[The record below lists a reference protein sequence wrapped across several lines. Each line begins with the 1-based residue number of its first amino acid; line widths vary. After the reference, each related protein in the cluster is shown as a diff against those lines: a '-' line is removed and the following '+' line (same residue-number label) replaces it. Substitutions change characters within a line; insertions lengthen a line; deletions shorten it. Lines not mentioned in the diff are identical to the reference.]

1 MRELCRSVFRFTLP
15 AVLAV
20 MLFSCAAI
28 AQEGEE
34 THVVILATSDMHG
47 DVWGY
52 SYEDNAPTD
61 NSGMSRL
68 YTYIKEVREENPVVF
83 LSDAGDAIQGT
94 IMTDDI
100 ANKEPEKEHPV
111 MAAMNYMGYD
121 AMTLGN
127 HEFNWGIDTMKT
139 ILSQAKFPVLGAN
152 ILNPDGSC
160 VTGHGWTIV
169 ERGGIRLAIIGV
181 CTPFIRVWDENKPGI
196 SQVTFEDPYESVG
209 KALEEIG
216 DQADLVLVSAH
227 MGEEA
232 EFDMEGGTDSAL
244 KILEENPE
252 VDILQTAHM
261 HVTVQDEW
269 NGVPVVG
276 VRKNGREIARIDV
289 TLDQDRNVKEITT
302 QIVDMSDYE
311 PSEEIRQIDA
321 VKALHEQTIRF
332 VDGIG
337 EDGQPEEPIGTTTA
351 KFQPENQIRGMPEAW
366 LQDTAV
372 PDLILKVELL
382 NSGADVASCAL
393 FKDTSDLPEGD
404 IRYGN
409 IFDIYKYDN
418 TLCTVDVTGKE
429 LRDYMEWS
437 AEYFNQWKP
446 GDINISY
453 DPDHPSFLYDLFAGI
468 DYEIDLSR
476 PKGERIR
483 NVMFKGEP
491 LKDDQ
496 ILKLAINNYR
506 YSSSL
511 KGNHLIHGRYDWES
525 SCSIRDMIVAYF
537 HDHSPVEPVVDH
549 NWRIV
554 GTDLSEGDPRRE
566 ELIGYINDGWLPIP
580 YYESYNLADYD
591 ALCREAEANRA
602 KGEKSP
608 VRESH

>member
-1 MRELCRSVFRFTLP
+1 MRKLCKRVFCFTLP

-20 MLFSCAAI
+20 ILLSCAAF

-47 DVWGY
+47 DIWGY

-83 LSDAGDAIQGT
+83 LLDAGDAIQGT

-127 HEFNWGIDTMKT
+127 HEFNWGIDTMNT
-139 ILSQAKFPVLGAN
+139 ILSQAEFPVLAAN
-152 ILNPDGSC
+152 ILNPDGIY
-160 VTGHGWTIV
+160 VTGHGWTII
-169 ERGGIRLAIIGV
+169 ERGGVRLAVIGV
-181 CTPFIRVWDENKPGI
+181 CTPFIRVWDENKPGV
-196 SQVTFEDPYESVG
+196 SQVTFESAYECVT

-216 DQADLVLVSAH
+216 DQADLILVSAH
-227 MGEEA
+227 MGEDA
-232 EFDMEGGTDSAL
+232 EFDAEGGTDSGL

-252 VDILQTAHM
+252 VDLLQTAHM
-261 HVTVQDEW
+261 HVTVQDKR
-269 NGVPVVG
+269 NGTPVVG
-276 VRKNGREIARIDV
+276 VRNNGREIARIDV

-311 PSEEIRQIDA
+311 PSEEIRQIDV
-321 VKALHEQTIRF
+321 VKTLHEQTIHF
-332 VDGIG
+332 IQGIG
-337 EDGQPEEPIGTTTA
+337 EDGQPEEAIGTTTA
-351 KFQPENQIRGMPEAW
+351 KFQPENEIRGMPEAW

-372 PDLILKVELL
+372 IDLILNVELL
-382 NSGADVASCAL
+382 NSGADVAACAL

-409 IFDIYKYDN
+409 IFDIYKFNN
-418 TLCTVDVTGKE
+418 TLCRVEVTGKE
-429 LRDYMEWS
+429 LKDYMEWS
-437 AEYFNQWKP
+437 AEYYNQWEP

-453 DPDHPSFLYDLFAGI
+453 DPDCPSYQYDMFAGI

-476 PKGERIR
+476 PKGDRIR
-483 NVMFKGEP
+483 NIMFQGEP
-491 LKDDQ
+491 LQDDQ
-496 ILKLAINNYR
+496 ILKLAVNNYR
-506 YSSSL
+506 YSSAI
-511 KGNHLIHGRYDWES
+511 KERGIIHRRYDWES
-525 SCSIRDMIVAYF
+525 SCSIRDMIVDYF
-537 HDHSPVEPVVDH
+537 QHHSPVEPVVDH

-554 GTDLSEGDPRRE
+554 GIDLSEGDPRRDE
-566 ELIGYINDGWLPIP
+566 IIGCINDGWLPIP
-580 YYESYNLADYD
+580 YYKSYNLADYD
-591 ALCREAEANRA
+591 ALCKEAEANRA
-602 KGEKSP
+602 AGKTWP